1 MHKDPDFD
9 WLLTHLP
16 QKNTLPALPDRNK
29 LAEQIAEDLKKRV
42 ETGRLPFTLGV
53 FGGWGSGKTTFLALL
68 AEELKKIEGSRVIY
82 FNSWKYAGLTDIVPS
97 LIYKILQ
104 QGVPTTNENRNL
116 AAMRVLASLGKEYSD
131 KFGAWAQSRIG
142 IDPIKMF
149 KDVQQL
155 AQTVDQNDKIVPG
168 ELLKQYY
175 TQVDKA
181 QDALTEVLGTI
192 QPGTCVKNP
201 VIILIDELDRCDP
214 DEAFTV
220 IKQLRV
226 LFAMRRLPTA
236 FVVCAN
242 PEPIGQ
248 AIKHRYGLESE
259 AGDYEA
265 RRILEKFVDAYTDF
279 AEKVELRDL
288 ARAIWKEAGPFPT
301 PWIIKVDEANGYA
314 GLDNDTLKDTTV
326 FDMMNSSIPYYS
338 NLRVF
343 RKTLD
348 YLKGKRSL
356 NTNLVWTL
364 WHLEL
369 AEQVGPKLRQLL
381 RTTSDSLR
389 TMTQQAYGFIENEL
403 QFQVKGG
410 RLVYQTDKGTTLFAI
425 LRSLL
430 WEKGREELRRLN
442 SLNTPQDL
450 EKAKALQQI
459 LADDRKMNFVSSLCL
474 LTLEEGPDLEWLKGS
489 GRTDFGKLLEDDL
502 GHFAWLVR
510 YA

>member
-9 WLLTHLP
+9 WLSAHMP
-16 QKNTLPALPDRNK
+16 QKNSLPARQN
-29 LAEQIAEDLKKRV
+29 LATKVAGEVAGRV
-42 ETGRLPFTLGV
+42 KTGQLPFTLGV

-68 AEELKKIEGSRVIY
+68 AEQLKQVDGARIIY
-82 FNSWKYAGLTDIVPS
+82 FNSWKYAGLTEIVPS

-104 QGVPTTNENRNL
+104 QGVPDSNENRNR

-131 KFGAWAQSRIG
+131 KFGEWAQDRFG
-142 IDPIKMF
+142 VDPVKFF
-149 KDVQQL
+149 KDVHKL
-155 AQTVDQNDKIVPG
+155 AHTVKDDGKIVPA
-168 ELLKQYY
+168 EVLKEYY

-181 QDALTEVLGTI
+181 QDALTEALGTI
-192 QPGTCVKNP
+192 QPGTRVTNP

-236 FVVCAN
+236 FIICAN
-242 PEPIGQ
+242 PEPIGL

-265 RRILEKFVDAYTDF
+265 RRILEKFVDAYEDF
-279 AEKVELRDL
+279 SESVALGDL
-288 ARAIWKEAGPFPT
+288 ARTIWAEAGQLPC
-301 PWIIKVDEANGYA
+301 PWIIEIDEANGEV
-314 GLDNDTLKDTTV
+314 GFVHDTARNATV
-326 FDMMNSSIPYYS
+326 FDMMDSSIPYYS

-348 YLKGKRSL
+348 YLKGSRTQ
-356 NTNLVWTL
+356 NTNLVWSL

-381 RTTSDSLR
+381 RTTSDSLKI
-389 TMTQQAYGFIENEL
+389 MTQRAYGFIEKEVRFHFNEN
-403 QFQVKGG
+403 
-410 RLVYQTDKGTTLFAI
+410 RLIYDTDKGKTLFSI

-430 WEKGREELRRLN
+430 WEAGRAELERLN
-442 SLNTPQDL
+442 SLNTPQDV
-450 EKAKALQQI
+450 EKSKALQQI

-474 LTLEEGPDLEWLKGS
+474 LPFENAPDFKTLKERGNG
-489 GRTDFGKLLEDDL
+489 GFGKVLDDDL
-502 GHFAWLVR
+502 RHFAWLVR